1 MSDAQ
6 PAPQAPAG
14 AVNDDETALVEA
26 LRAGDAKAFE
36 TMVRLYAG
44 RMLAVARRLVG
55 NDEEARDVVQD
66 ALLSAFRAIGRFEG
80 QSRVSTWLHR
90 ITVNTALMKL
100 RTRRRKPEESIEPLL
115 PSFQDDGHHAIRF
128 SEWEGADQVLERAE
142 VRQAVRQAIEE
153 LPDAYR
159 TVLMLRD
166 IEELST
172 EETAEALQIT
182 PNTVKTR
189 LHRARQA
196 LRTVLD
202 ERMGRTRA

>member
-1 MSDAQ
+1 MQDAH
-6 PAPQAPAG
+6 PAPPG
-14 AVNDDETALVEA
+14 ALATDEAALVEA
-26 LRAGDAKAFE
+26 LRAGDPEAFE

-44 RMLAVARRLVG
+44 RMLAVARRLVV
-55 NDEEARDVVQD
+55 NDEDARDVVQD
-66 ALLSAFRAIGRFEG
+66 ALLSAFRSIRRFEG

-115 PSFQDDGHHAIRF
+115 PAFLDDGHHSTRF
-128 SEWEGADQVLERAE
+128 AEWEGADTLLERTE
-142 VRQAVRQAIEE
+142 IREAVRAGIDQ

-159 TVLMLRD
+159 TVLLLRD
-166 IEELST
+166 IEELTT
-172 EETAEALQIT
+172 EEAADALDVT

-196 LRTVLD
+196 LRAALD
-202 ERMGRTRA
+202 ARFGRTRA

>member
-1 MSDAQ
+1 MPDAQ
-6 PAPQAPAG
+6 PAPQTPAG
-14 AVNDDETALVEA
+14 TVNDDETALVEA
-26 LRAGDAKAFE
+26 LRAGDPTAFE

-128 SEWEGADQVLERAE
+128 SEWEGADLVLERAE

-202 ERMGRTRA
+202 QRLGRKRA

>member
-1 MSDAQ
+1 MQDAR
-6 PAPQAPAG
+6 PAVPPQAG
-14 AVNDDETALVEA
+14 AHDEEATLVEA
-26 LRAGDAKAFE
+26 LRAGDPQAFE

-55 NDEEARDVVQD
+55 SDEDARDVVQD
-66 ALLSAFRAIGRFEG
+66 ALLSAFRSMARFEG
-80 QSRVSTWLHR
+80 HARISTWLHR
-90 ITVNTALMKL
+90 IVVNTALMKL

-115 PSFQDDGHHAIRF
+115 PSFNDDGHHAIRF
-128 SEWEGADQVLERAE
+128 SEWEGADRVLEREE
-142 VRQAVRQAIEE
+142 VRRVVRDAIEG
-153 LPDAYR
+153 LPEAYR
-159 TVLMLRD
+159 TVLLLRD

-172 EETAEALQIT
+172 DETAGALEIT

-196 LRTVLD
+196 LRAVLD

>member
-1 MSDAQ
+1 MQDAQ
-6 PAPQAPAG
+6 SAGSQPATAAG
-14 AVNDDETALVEA
+14 DESVLVDA
-26 LRAGDAKAFE
+26 LRAGDPRAFE
-36 TMVRLYAG
+36 TMVRQNAG

-66 ALLSAFRAIGRFEG
+66 ALLSAFRSMARFEG

-90 ITVNTALMKL
+90 IVVNTALMKL

-115 PSFQDDGHHAIRF
+115 PSFNDDGHHAIRF
-128 SEWEGADQVLERAE
+128 SEWEGADRVLEREE
-142 VRQAVRQAIEE
+142 VRKVVRDAIDE
-153 LPDAYR
+153 LPEAYR

-172 EETAEALQIT
+172 DEAAEALEIT

-202 ERMGRTRA
+202 ERLGRTRA

>member
-1 MSDAQ
+1 MQDAQ
-6 PAPQAPAG
+6 SAVPPPAG
-14 AVNDDETALVEA
+14 ANGDEVGLVEA
-26 LRAGDAKAFE
+26 LRAGDPRAFE

-66 ALLSAFRAIGRFEG
+66 ALLSAFRAMARFEG
-80 QSRVSTWLHR
+80 HARISTWLHR
-90 ITVNTALMKL
+90 IVVNTALMKL

-115 PSFQDDGHHAIRF
+115 PSFNDEGHHAIRF
-128 SEWEGADQVLERAE
+128 SEWEGADQVLEREE
-142 VRQAVRQAIEE
+142 VRRVVREAIDG
-153 LPDAYR
+153 LPETYR
-159 TVLMLRD
+159 TVLLLRD

-172 EETAEALQIT
+172 DETAAALEIT

-196 LRTVLD
+196 LRAVLD